1 MDVQSNYVFERKYF
15 THCFIVRK
23 PALINFL
30 DALDDAKSINAVK
43 SLRLGAFR
51 DYTWF

>member
-1 MDVQSNYVFERKYF
+1 MDVQSNYVIERKPF
-15 THCFIVRK
+15 THCFIVCK

-30 DALDDAKSINAVK
+30 DALDDAKSINAVD